1 MNLEV
6 LEHIKR
12 LPLSFFDKIDIVY
25 LNQRINN
32 DVITLVNFI
41 FDNLFKVFI
50 TTISLIVYIILI
62 TNISYISSI
71 IILALLVSSLILY
84 KIFHKK
90 IYNTTFKY
98 KEEQNQYFSAMNLQI
113 ENIKYIKTNSMYEYL
128 TNKLKYKFNKLYFHT
143 KKYAFISYMYVSI
156 DSLIS
161 YGGNVL
167 IYLVGG
173 ILFLHGNLT
182 IGSIIIILSYFSKC
196 LNSISDFLEFGQAY
210 QETNVAF
217 ERLQK
222 LFNTHEEINGL
233 KVVNTINDISLNNL
247 NIRYE
252 NKIILNNFNYIFKK
266 NSIYLIKGENGTGKS
281 SLINCIIGIRNNY
294 DGNIEINNT
303 EIKYLNMYKI
313 RKNLFSI
320 VEQEP
325 IILAENLDEYF
336 EKNDIL
342 NDPQIH
348 NLANILK
355 IKNIIN
361 SNVSLNYKNL
371 SGGEKQKLS
380 IMKALYENKEILI
393 FDEPTSAMDKDG
405 IKHFKKLIT
414 KLKNDKIVIIITHD
428 ASLDVIGDKIID
440 LTKYTFNIN
449 TPVS

>member
-1 MNLEV
+1 MKYIKMIYKHINNNKFILYMFILTSIVNSIVTVTIPYLSGKYIDLLNTKLTLNNIYNFCSIFILLVIISITLQFISNLLLVKIKTNTVFLLNLEV

-156 DSLIS
+156 DSLIF

-182 IGSIIIILSYFSKC
+182 IGSIIIILSYF
-196 LNSISDFLEFGQAY
+196 Y
-210 QETNVAF
+210 
-217 ERLQK
+217 
-222 LFNTHEEINGL
+222 
-233 KVVNTINDISLNNL
+233 
-247 NIRYE
+247 
-252 NKIILNNFNYIFKK
+252 
-266 NSIYLIKGENGTGKS
+266 
-281 SLINCIIGIRNNY
+281 
-294 DGNIEINNT
+294 
-303 EIKYLNMYKI
+303 
-313 RKNLFSI
+313 
-320 VEQEP
+320 
-325 IILAENLDEYF
+325 
-336 EKNDIL
+336 
-342 NDPQIH
+342 
-348 NLANILK
+348 
-355 IKNIIN
+355 
-361 SNVSLNYKNL
+361 
-371 SGGEKQKLS
+371 
-380 IMKALYENKEILI
+380 
-393 FDEPTSAMDKDG
+393 
-405 IKHFKKLIT
+405 
-414 KLKNDKIVIIITHD
+414 
-428 ASLDVIGDKIID
+428 
-440 LTKYTFNIN
+440 
-449 TPVS
+449 